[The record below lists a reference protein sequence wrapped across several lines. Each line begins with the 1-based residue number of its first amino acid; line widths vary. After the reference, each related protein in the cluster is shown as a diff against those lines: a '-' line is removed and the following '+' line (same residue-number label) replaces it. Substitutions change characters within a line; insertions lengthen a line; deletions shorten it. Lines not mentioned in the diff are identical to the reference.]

1 MSSCTMQSYG
11 LGNDHF
17 LSGVQSVF
25 RVYLSTRSRA
35 SWGAGNF
42 SKGKCLQVKG
52 KKSPI
57 GCAQADHCHH
67 CLVAADRRPV
77 CAIAS
82 VFEQRFSARLS
93 SVPMSDHSR
102 PLRCSSFFLDH
113 TNSSVHSSTLAHT
126 HTHRGYIG
134 KPNTSNT
141 CTLSTRNK
149 GLKNLLILYLYTRH
163 IFHEMPFT
171 AETALNSFYPRSPVH
186 PEQKPFTPETFYTKQ
201 LFHQKGLHP
210 QL

>member
-1 MSSCTMQSYG
+1 MFSGCLVCNVISKASERLWLTSISGINRYKVGTVGMSSCTMQSYG

-17 LSGVQSVF
+17 LSSVQSVF

-102 PLRCSSFFLDH
+102 PLRRFFMFLGPHQFVRSQQH
-113 TNSSVHSSTLAHT
+113 TRAHT
-126 HTHRGYIG
+126 QHTEV
-134 KPNTSNT
+134 T
-141 CTLSTRNK
+141 
-149 GLKNLLILYLYTRH
+149 
-163 IFHEMPFT
+163 
-171 AETALNSFYPRSPVH
+171 
-186 PEQKPFTPETFYTKQ
+186 
-201 LFHQKGLHP
+201 
-210 QL
+210 